1 MARPSRI
8 STGFL
13 TAIAWRYLRPKGA
26 RSLRAGAGHPA
37 RQNAQPMPSRPL
49 WLCALALA
57 TLAALALGL
66 FVGGTGLPPGDVLRA
81 LLHPRA
87 GSDAVTIVW
96 SLRAPRVVLAAT
108 VGAALAVAGFLLQG
122 MLRNPLVDPFL
133 TGVSAGAG
141 AAIAVGVGLGIAAPF
156 LPALGFAAGLATALG
171 VAFLARR
178 GSGVDAERLIL
189 AGVSLSALF
198 SAIVALALTRL
209 GRNGSDEI
217 LAWLAGSLAGRGWA
231 ELLWTAPYLATGMV
245 LAVLAVPALNALRLG
260 SGIARAVGV
269 DVARANWL
277 LLSAAALLTASAVAL
292 SGIVGF
298 VGLIVPHLA
307 RRVVGSDGRYALVA
321 SILLGATL
329 VPLADALSRSLF
341 PPSEIP
347 LGVLLAFVGVP
358 TFLYLY
364 LRPAGATRLWG
375 T

>member
-1 MARPSRI
+1 
-8 STGFL
+8 
-13 TAIAWRYLRPKGA
+13 
-26 RSLRAGAGHPA
+26 
-37 RQNAQPMPSRPL
+37 
-49 WLCALALA
+49 LALA
-57 TLAALALGL
+57 TLAALTLGL

-81 LLHPRA
+81 LLHPHA
-87 GSDAVTIVW
+87 GGDAATIVW
-96 SLRAPRVVLAAT
+96 SLRAPRVVLAGV

-217 LAWLAGSLAGRGWA
+217 LAWLAGSLAGRGWP
-231 ELLWTAPYLATGMV
+231 ELAWTAPYLVTGLV
-245 LAVLAVPALNALRLG
+245 LAILAVPALNALRLG

-307 RRVVGSDGRYALVA
+307 RRIVGSDGRYALLA

-341 PPSEIP
+341 PPTEIP